1 MVQGALVAFGHMR
14 IRVTPKEVFPGIEN
28 ASNRIQEFSI
38 GVLADHLNT
47 GDGVVLYVPN
57 NDHSECSV
65 FAVAEVVEVDP
76 IRDTCLLDVR
86 RFSNVINPSGNAS
99 WRWRDNRYLCL
110 DKPKI
115 EKYKLIDFF
124 VRAFNDDSWR
134 KRPLEDESQRYAKF
148 DLSKRTLLPTLG
160 YVYLFKST
168 DAYKIGMAKNPVA
181 RKKRIEGKKKIDL
194 QFIHEFSS
202 NDYERAEATL
212 HLEFAHCRRGKS
224 EFFDLTPDEVDRIQS
239 ISSMD
244 FPIP

>member
-1 MVQGALVAFGHMR
+1 M
-14 IRVTPKEVFPGIEN
+14 PKDVLPGIES
-28 ASNRIQEFSI
+28 ASNGTHEFAI
-38 GVLADHLNT
+38 GVLADHLNI

-148 DLSKRTLLPTLG
+148 DLSKRTLLPTQG

-168 DAYKIGMAKNPVA
+168 DAYKIGMSTDTAH
-181 RKKRIEGKKKIDL
+181 RKKRIEKDKKMNL
-194 QFIHEFSS
+194 EFIHEFLS
-202 NDYERAEATL
+202 NDYQRAEATL
-212 HLEFAHCRRGKS
+212 HLEFAHCRRGRS
-224 EFFDLTPDEVDRIQS
+224 EFFDLIPSEVERIQA
-239 ISSMD
+239 ISNMD
-244 FPIP
+244 FLLP